1 MLVTLLAITK
11 VKTPDRFCIAGMTNN
26 GKWIR
31 PIPNDKANRFWL
43 RNDLTSGN
51 SGFAKSGDVWE
62 VEGKVPD
69 KFQFPNHTEDF
80 IITKRNYVK
89 RLSNDELIVFLRNK
103 VESES
108 DFISTINA
116 NGRSLCLMNAKTIY
130 PYTTNWDGVNKP
142 KIKFQGVEFDLNN
155 QKTGN
160 NDYPVKDCK
169 WARLIL
175 QGVSIPVLSEIYFC
189 IGLATPFNSVEYP
202 QVIGLHTKPE
212 IPWLQEY
219 PD

>member
-31 PIPNDKANRFWL
+31 PIPNDEANRFWL

-116 NGRSLCLMNAKTIY
+116 NGRSLCFILCHDAGGKQQEDGKQYGSNGCSTFFFPGFFLFQLDICYFYQQVAKH
-130 PYTTNWDGVNKP
+130 
-142 KIKFQGVEFDLNN
+142 
-155 QKTGN
+155 GN
-160 NDYPVKDCK
+160 NDKQDDHQRYEGQCQ
-169 WARLIL
+169 RIR
-175 QGVSIPVLSEIYFC
+175 QR
-189 IGLATPFNSVEYP
+189 
-202 QVIGLHTKPE
+202 
-212 IPWLQEY
+212 
-219 PD
+219 